1 MKNLIFAIIIILS
14 ITLTAGCIAEEETA
28 IEAGHI
34 HITRRGD
41 SRAEMLS
48 FIEEASNNE
57 LSVRGSC
64 AGELRTYLE
73 LAINRGS
80 IERGTLFTHGHIDVH
95 RLFEDARPF
104 VEALPE
110 RYIVREEFSE
120 LADPTGKL
128 HLVWVDAFVI
138 IYNPE
143 QINRENVPNT
153 WSYLAEFE
161 QGIAL
166 PTKGCIGSW
175 GTIALYYHLGEEKFT
190 TLIDNTQVDSKI
202 RPTVSAVVNG
212 IVPIGVAHLLDPRVK
227 NGEVGVI
234 WPKDGA
240 IARPAFMI
248 IPKNPTEYH
257 LRLADILMSQD
268 AAKLYANEFNV
279 ASSLP
284 NGPAPDIIIKND
296 FNFIYIPSTA
306 IMCDEKNRQV
316 IEIL

>member
-1 MKNLIFAIIIILS
+1 MKNLILILIIILS

-73 LAINRGS
+73 LAIDRGN
-80 IERGTLFTHGHIDVH
+80 IERGILFTHGHLDVH
-95 RLFEDARPF
+95 RLFKDAKPF
-104 VEALPE
+104 VEGLPE
-110 RYIVREEFSE
+110 RYLVREEFSE
-120 LADPTGKL
+120 LKCPYNKL

-138 IYNPE
+138 IYNSE
-143 QINRENVPNT
+143 QISRENVPNT
-153 WSYLAEFE
+153 WSCLSEFE

-175 GTIALYYHLGEEKFT
+175 GTVALRYHLGEEKFT
-190 TLIDNTQVDSKI
+190 TLINNTQVDGKI
-202 RPTVSAVVNG
+202 RPIVSAVVDG

-284 NGPAPDIIIKND
+284 NGPVPYIVTENN
-296 FNFIYIPSTA
+296 FNFIFIPSNA
-306 IMCDEKNRQV
+306 IMSDIKNRK
-316 IEIL
+316 